1 MDTISIILVV
11 VYIFLYIS
19 HIILGPYY
27 YRFLFNSTTPKFISK
42 SLSEILKKSIYITYI
57 SMLFTIYFLLNP
69 TPETYMCGLLITSLS
84 LIFYIIK
91 YKDSEYFKESMID
104 HSLLILPYIFYK
116 FYYDIQIK
124 LYKPTTISY
133 FTILF
138 LISYIFIHDLIY

>member
-1 MDTISIILVV
+1 MDKLSIILVII
-11 VYIFLYIS
+11 YIFLYIS

-69 TPETYMCGLLITSLS
+69 TPETYICGLLVTSLS

-91 YKDSEYFKESMID
+91 YKDSKYFKESMID

>member
-1 MDTISIILVV
+1 MDKLSIILVII
-11 VYIFLYIS
+11 YIFLYIS

-91 YKDSEYFKESMID
+91 YKDSKYFKESMID